1 MKNDDIQG
9 AGMDSNDGVSEQ
21 VRCEHAGCTHAE
33 GEGGDMERRDIQRS
47 DHQRGDHQRGDIQRG
62 DIEGGA
68 IQVGTPLTM
77 NRRKFL
83 GSSAAGAAVLATA
96 PAWLPRVSYGSSTG
110 PSRDTLVVIFLRGGA
125 DGLNLV
131 TPFGDDNYAA
141 LRRGI
146 GFNAPSAGD
155 PNSLIDLDGFFG
167 LNPRMGALKPFF
179 DNGLCAAAHAV
190 GYDKN
195 TRSHFEEQDTWETGV
210 SGNTINSDGWLN
222 RHLVTS
228 TGRGPIRA
236 VSIGDGLPRIMQGK
250 APAYAVRGLEEL
262 NLPKTARAIDPATM
276 SAALE
281 HAYMD
286 SARHLKSEATDL
298 LAQSASATLEG
309 VRQLRD
315 VTSGPYT
322 PANGVEFP
330 KTDLGRKLAQIAR
343 LIKAN
348 VGLEVAEVDL
358 GGWDTHQNQG
368 RGGDGQFGNLA
379 QQVADALAA
388 FAKDLGDGMDD
399 VLVVTLSDFG
409 RTAFENGTG
418 GTDHGWASC
427 MFLLGGAVQRASLAS
442 RGTGL
447 ALQTNASSASAALQA
462 STSARKVLTRWP
474 GLAPDQ
480 LHDKRDLLH
489 TTDFRDVLGE
499 IVAVHLGNE
508 NVKAVLPN
516 HEFKKL
522 GMIA

>member
-1 MKNDDIQG
+1 MHLTRRYFLKSSGAVATYLGIAPFLPAFAFAAPRPVTKN
-9 AGMDSNDGVSEQ
+9 
-21 VRCEHAGCTHAE
+21 
-33 GEGGDMERRDIQRS
+33 
-47 DHQRGDHQRGDIQRG
+47 
-62 DIEGGA
+62 
-68 IQVGTPLTM
+68 
-77 NRRKFL
+77 K
-83 GSSAAGAAVLATA
+83 VLVA
-96 PAWLPRVSYGSSTG
+96 L
-110 PSRDTLVVIFLRGGA
+110 FLRGGA

-131 TPFGDDNYAA
+131 TPFGDDNYAN

-146 GFNAPSAGD
+146 GFASPNAND

-167 LNPRMGALKPFF
+167 LNPRMAALKPFF

-210 SGNTINSDGWLN
+210 AGNTINSDGWLN

-250 APAYAVRGLEEL
+250 HPAYAVRGLEEL
-262 NLPKTARAIDPATM
+262 SLPKTARAIDPETM

-281 HAYMD
+281 HAYQA
-286 SARHLKSEATDL
+286 SALKAKSEATDL
-298 LAQSASATLEG
+298 LAQSASTTLDG
-309 VRQLRD
+309 VRQLRA

-322 PANGVEFP
+322 PENGVEYP

-368 RGGDGQFGNLA
+368 KGGDGQFGNLA

-388 FAKDLGDGMDD
+388 FAKDLGDRMDD
-399 VLVVTLSDFG
+399 VLVVSLSDFG

-427 MFLLGGAVQRASLAS
+427 MFLLGGAVQRASKHTPGMSDAGGGVGANPADISAQLRSPTGS
-442 RGTGL
+442 R
-447 ALQTNASSASAALQA
+447 
-462 STSARKVLTRWP
+462 RVLTRWP

-480 LHDKRDLLH
+480 LHDKRDLMH

>member
-1 MKNDDIQG
+1 MHLTRRYFLKSTG
-9 AGMDSNDGVSEQ
+9 AVVTYLGVSPLLPSIARA
-21 VRCEHAGCTHAE
+21 V
-33 GEGGDMERRDIQRS
+33 
-47 DHQRGDHQRGDIQRG
+47 
-62 DIEGGA
+62 
-68 IQVGTPLTM
+68 TPQPVTK
-77 NRRKFL
+77 NK
-83 GSSAAGAAVLATA
+83 VLVA
-96 PAWLPRVSYGSSTG
+96 L
-110 PSRDTLVVIFLRGGA
+110 FLRGGA

-131 TPFGDDNYAA
+131 TPYGDTEYAA

-146 GFNAPSAGD
+146 GAAAPD
-155 PNSLIDLDGFFG
+155 PSNPSSLLDLDGFFG
-167 LNPRMGALKPFF
+167 LNPRMKALKPFF
-179 DNGLCAAAHAV
+179 DSGLCAAAHAV

-262 NLPKTARAIDPATM
+262 NLPKTARNIDPETM

-281 HAYMD
+281 HAYQG
-286 SARHLKSEATDL
+286 SAMKAKSDATNL

-309 VRQLRD
+309 VRQLRN

-322 PANGVEFP
+322 PANGVEYP

-343 LIKAN
+343 LIKAD

-358 GGWDTHQNQG
+358 GGFDTHQNQG
-368 RGGDGQFGNLA
+368 RAGEGALGNLA
-379 QQVADALAA
+379 QQIADALAA
-388 FAKDLGDGMDD
+388 FAKDLGDKMDD

-427 MFLLGGAVQRASLAS
+427 MFLLGGAVQRASGA
-442 RGTGL
+442 TGL
-447 ALQTNASSASAALQA
+447 ALQTSAGGTPLQ
-462 STSARKVLTRWP
+462 SPTGSRKVLTRWP

-499 IVAVHLGNE
+499 VVSVHLGNE
-508 NVKAVLPN
+508 NVKTVLPN

>member
-1 MKNDDIQG
+1 MHLTRRYFLK
-9 AGMDSNDGVSEQ
+9 STGV
-21 VRCEHAGCTHAE
+21 
-33 GEGGDMERRDIQRS
+33 I
-47 DHQRGDHQRGDIQRG
+47 
-62 DIEGGA
+62 
-68 IQVGTPLTM
+68 
-77 NRRKFL
+77 
-83 GSSAAGAAVLATA
+83 
-96 PAWLPRVSYGSSTG
+96 VSYMGISPFL
-110 PSRDTLVVIFLRGGA
+110 PSIARAVTPQPVTKNKVLVALFLRGGA

-131 TPFGDDNYAA
+131 TPYGDEHYAS

-146 GFNAPSAGD
+146 GAAAPNAGD
-155 PNSLIDLDGFFG
+155 PTSLIDLDGFFG
-167 LNPRMGALKPFF
+167 LNPRMSALKPFF
-179 DNGLCAAAHAV
+179 DSGLCAAAHAV

-262 NLPKTARAIDPATM
+262 NLPKTARNIDPETM

-281 HAYMD
+281 HAYQG
-286 SARHLKSEATDL
+286 SALKAKSDANDL

-309 VRQLRD
+309 VRQLRG

-322 PANGVEFP
+322 PANGVEYP

-343 LIKAN
+343 LIKAD

-358 GGWDTHQNQG
+358 GGFDTHQNQG
-368 RGGDGQFGNLA
+368 RAGEGALGNLA
-379 QQVADALAA
+379 QQAADALAA
-388 FAKDLGDGMDD
+388 FAKDLGDKMDD

-409 RTAFENGTG
+409 RTAAENGTG

-427 MFLLGGAVQRASLAS
+427 MFLLGGAVQRASKPEILTAD
-442 RGTGL
+442 
-447 ALQTNASSASAALQA
+447 ASALK
-462 STSARKVLTRWP
+462 SPTGSRKVLTRWP

-480 LHDKRDLLH
+480 LHEKRDLLH

-499 IVAVHLGNE
+499 VVSVHLGND
-508 NVKAVLPN
+508 NVKTVLPN
-516 HEFKKL
+516 HDFKKL

>member
-1 MKNDDIQG
+1 MHLTRRYFLKSTG
-9 AGMDSNDGVSEQ
+9 AVATYLGI
-21 VRCEHAGCTHAE
+21 A
-33 GEGGDMERRDIQRS
+33 
-47 DHQRGDHQRGDIQRG
+47 
-62 DIEGGA
+62 
-68 IQVGTPLTM
+68 P
-77 NRRKFL
+77 FL
-83 GSSAAGAAVLATA
+83 PAMAFAAV
-96 PAWLPRVSYGSSTG
+96 PRQVTKNKV
-110 PSRDTLVVIFLRGGA
+110 LVALFLRGGA

-131 TPFGDDNYAA
+131 TPYGDDNYAA

-146 GFNAPSAGD
+146 GFDAPKAD
-155 PNSLIDLDGFFG
+155 NPNSLIDLDGFFG

-210 SGNTINSDGWLN
+210 AGNTLHSDGWLN

-250 APAYAVRGLEEL
+250 APAYAVRGLDEL
-262 NLPKTARAIDPATM
+262 NLPKTARSIDPETM

-281 HAYMD
+281 HAYQA
-286 SARHLKSEATDL
+286 SAQKARSEATDL
-298 LAQSASATLEG
+298 LAQSASTTLEG
-309 VRQLRD
+309 VRQLRA

-322 PANGVEFP
+322 PENGVEYP

-343 LIKAN
+343 LIKAD

-368 RGGDGQFGNLA
+368 KGGDGQFGNLA
-379 QQVADALAA
+379 QQVGDALAA
-388 FAKDLGDGMDD
+388 FAKDLGDRMDD
-399 VLVVTLSDFG
+399 VLVVSLSDFG

-427 MFLLGGAVQRASLAS
+427 MFLLGGAVQRAGKPEMLTPDSMRS
-442 RGTGL
+442 PTG
-447 ALQTNASSASAALQA
+447 S
-462 STSARKVLTRWP
+462 RKVLTRWP

-480 LHDKRDLLH
+480 LHDKRDLMH

-499 IVAVHLGNE
+499 IVSTHLGNE

-516 HEFKKL
+516 HEFRKL

>member
-1 MKNDDIQG
+1 M
-9 AGMDSNDGVSEQ
+9 
-21 VRCEHAGCTHAE
+21 HLT
-33 GEGGDMERRDIQRS
+33 RRY
-47 DHQRGDHQRGDIQRG
+47 
-62 DIEGGA
+62 
-68 IQVGTPLTM
+68 
-77 NRRKFL
+77 FL
-83 GSSAAGAAVLATA
+83 K
-96 PAWLPRVSYGSSTG
+96 STG
-110 PSRDTLVVIFLRGGA
+110 AVATYLGIAPFLPAMALAAAPRPVTKNKVLVALFLRGGA

-131 TPFGDDNYAA
+131 TPYGDENYAA

-146 GFNAPSAGD
+146 GFAAPSASD

-179 DNGLCAAAHAV
+179 DSGLCAAAHAV

-262 NLPKTARAIDPATM
+262 NLPKTARNIDPETM

-281 HAYMD
+281 HAYQG
-286 SARHLKSEATDL
+286 SALRAKSEATDL
-298 LAQSASATLEG
+298 LSQSASATLEG
-309 VRQLRD
+309 VRQLRA

-322 PANGVEFP
+322 PENGVEYP

-343 LIKAN
+343 LIKAD

-368 RGGDGQFGNLA
+368 KGGDGQFGNLA
-379 QQVADALAA
+379 QQVGDSLAA
-388 FAKDLGDGMDD
+388 FAKDLGDKMDD
-399 VLVVTLSDFG
+399 VLVVSLSDFG

-427 MFLLGGAVQRASLAS
+427 MFLLGGAVQRASNVQGA
-442 RGTGL
+442 TGL
-447 ALQTNASSASAALQA
+447 ALQTSADNPPLKSPTG
-462 STSARKVLTRWP
+462 SRKVLTRWP

-499 IVAVHLGNE
+499 IVSTHLGNE

-516 HEFKKL
+516 HEFRKL